1 MPTTLRTRLPG
12 LRSPLLRLL
21 WLGEVILC
29 TAVTAALPAAA
40 QGTAP
45 AASPAAAA
53 PAPAPA
59 ASAAPGVELKRVEIT
74 GTRPTDVQE
83 RRASTAAKIV
93 IGREEIDRFGDATV
107 GDLLKRLP
115 GVTMQGRPGRG
126 GNIRM
131 RGLGNG
137 YTQILLDGQRVP
149 PGFSLDSLTPEQI
162 ERIEILRAP
171 TAETGARA
179 IAGTIN
185 IITRDGFKK
194 HINDVRLTAG
204 LENDRLQPN
213 LSWTRNEAVGALTYN
228 YSLSAFTQDRQSGSS
243 TTTVDERLSDGVVT
257 LAQRDDGAV
266 REKRHGL
273 HASGRLQWRGGEQDA
288 HTVTLMPLLIYGSG
302 SSQRSGTLTQTV
314 GALPV
319 PYDSS
324 ATDGDG
330 SFTLLR
336 VNGQWNHRLEG
347 DAGRLEWKFGLGQS
361 RSVSA
366 SLRNETTQGS
376 LSRTLDDRG
385 DSTDRNLLLAGKF
398 IKLLA
403 GEHSLVAG
411 AEAEANRRTEQREQ
425 LQRTAQNGVLGPPVA
440 VAEFGDGV
448 SASSSRF
455 AAFAQDEWSLTPQ
468 WAAHA
473 GLRWEGIAT
482 RGSGELLNGVAAAA
496 PSNRSSVWTPL
507 LHAVW
512 KPEPQ
517 SPDQLRFS
525 LTRSYRSP
533 TLQNLI
539 ARPSVNLRNPVPGK
553 NTPTQADRAGNPNLK
568 PELATGIDIAIE
580 RFLPTGGLLS
590 ANFFHRQISNYLRS
604 QTALETVSWSP
615 GVQRYVSRPQNVGE
629 ALTQGIELEAKFR
642 LSDWLADAPKVD
654 VRANASLFRSRVKG
668 VPSPD
673 NRLDQQPDA
682 TANLGADYRFTSMP
696 LTLGGNVNWNPA
708 YDTRLSDVQ
717 TAYQG
722 RKLGF
727 DAWGLWVFNPALQ
740 LRLTLSNIGPRDY
753 LTGASVT
760 DTGGGFRETSLTTAP
775 TYLNAQLRL
784 EIKL

>member
-1 MPTTLRTRLPG
+1 MPYLRG
-12 LRSPLLRLL
+12 RSFWHL
-21 WLGEVILC
+21 WLGGMTLC
-29 TAVTAALPAAA
+29 AGLTAAVPAAA

-45 AASPAAAA
+45 PAVPGAVLPA
-53 PAPAPA
+53 PAAPAPA
-59 ASAAPGVELKRVEIT
+59 ASGVELKRVEIT
-74 GTRPTDVQE
+74 ATRPTDVQE

-93 IGREEIDRFGDATV
+93 IGRDEIDRFGDATV

-213 LSWTRNEAVGALTYN
+213 LSWTRNEAVGAFTYN

-243 TTTVDERLSDGVVT
+243 TATADERLSDGVVT

-273 HASGRLQWRGGEQDA
+273 HATGRLQWRGGEQDA
-288 HTVTLMPLLIYGSG
+288 HTITLMPLLIHSSG
-302 SSQRSGTLTQTV
+302 TSQRTGTLTQTV

-319 PYDSS
+319 PYDRS

-347 DAGRLEWKFGLGQS
+347 DAGRLEWKFGLGLG
-361 RSVSA
+361 RSVSS
-366 SLRNETTQGS
+366 SLRTETTQGS

-398 IKLLA
+398 IKLLS

-411 AEAEANRRTEQREQ
+411 AEAEANRRIEQRDQ

-440 VAEFGDGV
+440 VADFGDSV
-448 SASSSRF
+448 SASSTRF

-482 RGSGELLNGVAAAA
+482 RGSGELVNGVAAAA

-517 SPDQLRFS
+517 GSDQVRFS

-539 ARPSVNLRNPVPGK
+539 ARLSVDPRGMNS
-553 NTPTQADRAGNPNLK
+553 PTRPDRAGNPNLK

-604 QTALETVSWSP
+604 QTALETVAGAP
-615 GVQRYVSRPQNVGE
+615 GVERYVSRPQNVGD

-654 VRANASLFRSRVKG
+654 VRANASLFRSRVNG
-668 VPSPD
+668 VPGPD

-682 TANLGADYRFTSMP
+682 TANLGADYRFTSVP
-696 LTLGGNVNWNPA
+696 LTLGGNLNWNPA

-753 LTGASVT
+753 LTGGSVT
-760 DTGGGFRETSLTTAP
+760 DTVGGFRETSLTTAP